1 MRLSGRIIRFD
12 KVRGYGF
19 VTPDGGG
26 EDVFLHA
33 NDLEMEKSLARPGVR
48 VSFDVE
54 EGARGQFATSVRPCD
69 GEFAVQAARRGVSG
83 DNESSWDE
91 YIEVLSSAEF
101 EHAVTEL
108 LLTVT
113 PPLSAPQIV
122 SVRAA
127 FAQLAHQQS
136 WLDA

>member
-1 MRLSGRIIRFD
+1 
-12 KVRGYGF
+12 
-19 VTPDGGG
+19 
-26 EDVFLHA
+26 
-33 NDLEMEKSLARPGVR
+33 

-54 EGARGQFATSVRPCD
+54 VGERGQFATSVRPCGGESE
-69 GEFAVQAARRGVSG
+69 GEFGGQGICIGGEPSP
-83 DNESSWDE
+83 DE
-91 YIEVLSSAEF
+91 YIDVLSEAEF
-101 EHAVTEL
+101 GHAVTEL

-113 PPLSAPQIV
+113 QPLSAPQIV

>member
-1 MRLSGRIIRFD
+1 MRLAGRIIRFD
-12 KVRGYGF
+12 EIRGYGF
-19 VTPDGGG
+19 ITPDGGG
-26 EDVFLHA
+26 DDVFLHV

-54 EGARGQFATSVRPCD
+54 EGERGQIATSVRPCGGESA
-69 GEFAVQAARRGVSG
+69 GEFGGQGVSFG
-83 DNESSWDE
+83 GESDE
-91 YIEVLSSAEF
+91 YIEVLSAAEF
-101 EHAVTEL
+101 GHAVTEL

-127 FAQLAHQQS
+127 FAHMAHQQS